1 MLVAFHARVQPG
13 QPLFQ
18 LLIELADEDLGVAG
32 EVQDCGLRFA
42 FAGKS
47 NRQVLIGVAVAVRYG
62 HPQFFRPEALPD
74 C

>member
-32 EVQDCGLRFA
+32 MVQGCGLRFV

-47 NRQVLIGVAVAVRYG
+47 TRSSFDRSRCRIADRT
-62 HPQFFRPEALPD
+62 HIS
-74 C
+74 